1 VPQYKRKN
9 VLLTYTQRVSAL
21 SIMQQS
27 PEGHSTK
34 SCVHLEDRLKER
46 TEDITVTGHW
56 LAKCIQRTLA
66 SMQILVSQKS
76 FVMHKVKPLIVLYGK
91 RVPGNLLIV

>member
-1 VPQYKRKN
+1 M
-9 VLLTYTQRVSAL
+9 LLTYTQRVSAL

-76 FVMHKVKPLIVLYGK
+76 FVMNKVKPLIVLYGK
-91 RVPGNLLIV
+91 RVPGNLIIV